1 MILLLLAHALV
12 ENKTPV
18 DRLEPPTGGATSTA
32 AQMLSSLSVDLRV
45 QHWSRS

>member
-12 ENKTPV
+12 EDKAPV
-18 DRLEPPTGGATSTA
+18 DLLEPPTGGATSTA